1 MRSTDSRRRTPR
13 HGHLPADGRPDST
26 ALRHNRTPMTAVRD
40 PLRPLRYLWRL
51 PWLAAHLLVS
61 LPLTLLIVTTVG
73 PRLRW
78 RGERLDHR
86 MIRAWSAGLVRVF
99 GFRVDARGE
108 PLPGA
113 VLLVANH
120 ITWMDIEIIHARRM
134 AHFVAKSE
142 IAGWPV
148 VGWLTT
154 HAGTIF
160 HRRGDPRSL
169 EAVQRT
175 MIERLRDGHAV
186 AVFPEGTTGPGDHVR
201 TFHARIFAV
210 CEAAGVPAQPVGL
223 RFVRDGAPTTDPA
236 FRPGENFLQNFFR
249 LLGAPR
255 TSAEL
260 HFLEPLVVG
269 DGGRRRAAEIARNRI
284 ATALGLP
291 AGRPRGPGD
300 GAVDDLDPIAVDD
313 ASAPR

>member
-1 MRSTDSRRRTPR
+1 
-13 HGHLPADGRPDST
+13 
-26 ALRHNRTPMTAVRD
+26 MTVIRD

-61 LPLTLLIVTTVG
+61 LPLTLLVVTTLG
-73 PRLRW
+73 PRFRI

-86 MIRAWSAGLVRVF
+86 LIRAWSAGLIRVF
-99 GFRVDARGE
+99 GFRIAVHGE

-120 ITWMDIEIIHARRM
+120 ITWMDIEIIHAKRM

-142 IAGWPV
+142 IAGWPI

-169 EAVQRT
+169 ETVQRT
-175 MIERLRDGHAV
+175 MVERLRAGHAV
-186 AVFPEGTTGPGDHVR
+186 AVFPEGSTGPGDHVR

-223 RFVRDGAPTTDPA
+223 RFVRDGRLTTEPA
-236 FRPGENFLQNFFR
+236 FRPGESFVANFFR

-255 TSAEL
+255 TTAEL
-260 HFLEPLVVG
+260 HFLEPIAVG
-269 DGGRRRAAEIARNRI
+269 DGGRRRAASIARDRI
-284 ATALGLP
+284 ATALAIP
-291 AGRPRGPGD
+291 AGPTRGTGQTD
-300 GAVDDLDPIAVDD
+300 VDDLDPIAVDD
-313 ASAPR
+313 ATGRR